1 MNASLSKVKENLI
14 GKGLPRGLAS
24 STGLEPVS
32 KA

>member
-24 STGLEPVS
+24 STGLNQTN
-32 KA
+32 